1 MSGPVIS
8 REELESFQILP
19 ESKQIHLMKSL
30 FLGVSQYLG
39 IYVVPANSSLVRSLL
54 NELEHRPDYQRRN
67 TPNRMNDMSYIQQN
81 LTSWPDNTSRPH
93 SRSRRRIGTTCFLF
107 IITITGT
114 SQLFGAELFP
124 FSPPPSQQ
132 RAVDQPSQARPQ
144 LSKEDITR
152 ATRLA
157 DQAKKL
163 TPAEQ
168 QQFRENI
175 LRKQKDAVRDGSFA
189 QAQYYTELL
198 TQLRQENR

>member
-1 MSGPVIS
+1 
-8 REELESFQILP
+8 
-19 ESKQIHLMKSL
+19 
-30 FLGVSQYLG
+30 
-39 IYVVPANSSLVRSLL
+39 
-54 NELEHRPDYQRRN
+54 
-67 TPNRMNDMSYIQQN
+67 MSYIQQN
-81 LTSWPDNTSRPH
+81 LTSWPDHTSRPH
-93 SRSRRRIGTTCFLF
+93 SRSRRRIGTTYFLF